1 LRFNAFEKR
10 TLLEFTAEEYLSR
23 SAKERKQKEP
33 AEEHIHATKNKIR
46 GVQAVLQRLLIF
58 L

>member
-1 LRFNAFEKR
+1 LRAFSAFSATASRSLRFNAFEKR

-33 AEEHIHATKNKIR
+33 AEEQIHTTKNKI
-46 GVQAVLQRLLIF
+46 
-58 L
+58 